1 MPYEITIKCPIL
13 AETNFIDVAL
23 AYGVDPAQVET
34 LWQQTLR
41 DLYAQQSANIAK
53 VACDWLELQNG
64 KLNYNSEQWQAIIA
78 ANTTVEI
85 NEVE

>member
-1 MPYEITIKCPIL
+1 MSYEITIKCPIL
-13 AETNFIDVAL
+13 TETNFIDVAL
-23 AYGVDPAQVET
+23 AYGVEPAQAAT
-34 LWQQTLR
+34 LWQQTMK

-53 VACDWLELQNG
+53 TACDYLEVLNG